1 MKKRRTRLRG
11 TKTAAKSEQKKLIS
25 RIKEL
30 KDNPELLLP
39 KTTPGTP
46 ADDLYSR
53 VLKELQ
59 LAKEQYENPPGF
71 FSRIVGTK
79 VKDPLAK
86 AYGSSLTILDSGAP
100 VMAIARFP
108 HGEVNYV
115 MRGYG
120 ISKEKLIGIQNY
132 HHRLWSRFAH
142 LDYVKKYKFFLYVL
156 ENGLIC
162 TGNSPK
168 FPKVLW
174 EEACN
179 SLKIKKGGEDLL
191 GIKIR
196 CISLGNQA
204 TLPPRKVSKSK
215 DNSYS
220 YFLRHQ
226 VAFEQDLDFEV
237 SVSTFLSEII
247 EDIPDELFNDYRK
260 GIVSDSDLWNSIINY
275 QKEKIKSLDDTY
287 FIISNNVLTKE
298 ELIGKISSNKID
310 QAIVEDILGED
321 IDSII
326 LDNFTLSNF
335 TEYTWDSAG
344 SNIVNRIDSK
354 KLNDYNGENS
364 LELLRDLYNKIV
376 KESLTS
382 DYPRFRSLSEPL
394 KLLDDVVRMLKTG
407 EKNGAI
413 KLIETSSSNNNM
425 TKSVSWATLI
435 CLNATSSRA
444 WKYSK
449 EEQSLGETLKSS
461 VQELIDSK
469 PNDYLSLLEDIS
481 ARIGLGNKLE
491 VI

>member
-30 KDNPELLLP
+30 KDNPKLLLP

-191 GIKIR
+191 GIKIQ
-196 CISLGNQA
+196 CISLGTQA

-237 SVSTFLSEII
+237 SASTFLSEII

-335 TEYTWDSAG
+335 TEYTWDFAG

-394 KLLDDVVRMLKTG
+394 KLLDDVVRMLKSG
-407 EKNGAI
+407 EKNSAI
-413 KLIETSSSNNNM
+413 KLIESSSSNNNM